1 MFLVIAPLIP
11 PADGFRLYEHIP
23 YWVSSLFFNS
33 YDLGLTVVRYWG
45 QLHALVAT
53 MISFVGVTYWY
64 VHFRWLP
71 KKGGYRL
78 VQERVVDDDGFSRNV
93 IKKVEDF

>member
-1 MFLVIAPLIP
+1 
-11 PADGFRLYEHIP
+11 
-23 YWVSSLFFNS
+23 
-33 YDLGLTVVRYWG
+33 
-45 QLHALVAT
+45 

-93 IKKVEDF
+93 IKKIEDF